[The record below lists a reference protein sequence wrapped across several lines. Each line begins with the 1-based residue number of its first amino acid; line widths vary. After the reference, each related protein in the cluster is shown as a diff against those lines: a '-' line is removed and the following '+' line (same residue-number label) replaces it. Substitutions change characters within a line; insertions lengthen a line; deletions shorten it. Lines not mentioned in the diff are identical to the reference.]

1 MSDFR
6 GSGDLFWLVKWIY
19 KIAELVMLVSNI
31 QRCCTSSLEK
41 VAEPTAFVLVVEKLL
56 FVCGLNDEPYIPL
69 YS

>member
-1 MSDFR
+1 
-6 GSGDLFWLVKWIY
+6 
-19 KIAELVMLVSNI
+19 MLVSNI